1 MQDNIQ
7 LLSWLYARVKLS
19 PFDNYW
25 NWILLEDFTYY
36 VGYKWSSEQITIPKG
51 FIFNG
56 MSIPRIFWWFAN
68 PMETDGI
75 IASLIH
81 DWLYE
86 QQIYTL
92 QQTDEIFHEVLIV
105 CGMSMSKAGILFLWL
120 KCGSW
125 YTWNLI
131 RKSKGL

>member
-1 MQDNIQ
+1 
-7 LLSWLYARVKLS
+7 
-19 PFDNYW
+19 
-25 NWILLEDFTYY
+25 
-36 VGYKWSSEQITIPKG
+36 
-51 FIFNG
+51 

-68 PMETDGI
+68 PMETDVI

-105 CGMSMSKAGILFLWL
+105 CGMSMSKAGILFL
-120 KCGSW
+120 
-125 YTWNLI
+125 
-131 RKSKGL
+131 